1 MRCWTGNQTG
11 YRKINC
17 PQTTCFFCGRSGH
30 LKRTCLLY
38 RLVKMYDEEKN
49 LYFHS
54 LAGASKLADQ
64 ERVAIE
70 LTNPKESDNP
80 SDDIEKPCD
89 EVSGTEKVLET
100 FKTQAERSEGKLTT
114 NQISEIS
121 NLTEAIQ
128 SQMQIPIE
136 SRELDEEGQWR
147 RQSAKET
154 VQQITE
160 NVLPMSHLQTPITVQ
175 EASHCTL
182 SR

>member
-1 MRCWTGNQTG
+1 
-11 YRKINC
+11 
-17 PQTTCFFCGRSGH
+17 
-30 LKRTCLLY
+30 
-38 RLVKMYDEEKN
+38 MYDEEKN

-64 ERVAIE
+64 EHVAIE
-70 LTNPKESDNP
+70 LTNPKESDTP

>member
-1 MRCWTGNQTG
+1 MKSREQ
-11 YRKINC
+11 
-17 PQTTCFFCGRSGH
+17 
-30 LKRTCLLY
+30 
-38 RLVKMYDEEKN
+38 
-49 LYFHS
+49 
-54 LAGASKLADQ
+54 
-64 ERVAIE
+64 
-70 LTNPKESDNP
+70 
-80 SDDIEKPCD
+80 
-89 EVSGTEKVLET
+89 KVLET